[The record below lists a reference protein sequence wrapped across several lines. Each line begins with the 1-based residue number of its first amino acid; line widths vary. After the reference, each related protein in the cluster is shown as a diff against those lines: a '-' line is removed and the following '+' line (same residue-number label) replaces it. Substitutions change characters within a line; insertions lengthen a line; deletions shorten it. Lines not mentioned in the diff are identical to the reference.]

1 MESNKNK
8 NNNQN
13 QCIKEKNNKNNNN
26 KIIVNEKKLLISISK
41 LPFELFDIV
50 KSYIPLYIW
59 RPLNKTLYFE
69 NYNLVYDKIKLG
81 NAENYIRYIV
91 KRDYDYIF
99 KFIVLRNLFR
109 WAQMKDYLN
118 DFLIYPNYIYFIKDF
133 CISNQSNNCLNT
145 LNNILKEIGFEKKLP
160 KKKTIKSILK

>member
-8 NNNQN
+8 NNNNNNNINN
-13 QCIKEKNNKNNNN
+13 QCIKEKKN
-26 KIIVNEKKLLISISK
+26 KIIINEQKLLLSISK

-69 NYNLVYDKIKLG
+69 NYNLVYEKIKIG

-91 KRDYDYIF
+91 KRDYNYVF
-99 KFIVLRNLFR
+99 KFIILRNLFR

-133 CISNQSNNCLNT
+133 CISNQSNNCLIT
-145 LNNILKEIGFEKKLP
+145 LNNILKELGFEKKLP